1 MFASLNPRVGY
12 SRTVHGGGVWTSVII
27 VEAFYHVIDYTGM
40 KRGKV
45 PPLVL
50 ENSQAVKEESVSQE
64 SDNGGLP
71 STSIPLPAHL
81 TNDIPR
87 SKFDHVTVLANSSTL
102 PTDATVTR
110 NLMSKFESV
119 ATETLESGKSLL
131 SDKLNST
138 GSCDSQLSQ
147 ARMKRRTTRREFKL
161 ATSQL
166 LSTDVVRVL
175 DVNLIE

>member
-1 MFASLNPRVGY
+1 
-12 SRTVHGGGVWTSVII
+12 
-27 VEAFYHVIDYTGM
+27 M

-45 PPLVL
+45 PPLVI

-64 SDNGGLP
+64 SDSGGLP
-71 STSIPLPAHL
+71 ITSIPLPAHL

-87 SKFDHVTVLANSSTL
+87 SKFEERATVLTNGLAVTEDPN
-102 PTDATVTR
+102 VTR

-119 ATETLESGKSLL
+119 ATETLESGKSML

-138 GSCDSQLSQ
+138 GSHDSQLSQ
-147 ARMKRRTTRREFKL
+147 ARLKRRTIRRETKL

-166 LSTDVVRVL
+166 LVQ
-175 DVNLIE
+175 

>member
-1 MFASLNPRVGY
+1 
-12 SRTVHGGGVWTSVII
+12 
-27 VEAFYHVIDYTGM
+27 M

-45 PPLVL
+45 PPLVI

-71 STSIPLPAHL
+71 ITSIPLPAHL
-81 TNDIPR
+81 TNDVPR
-87 SKFDHVTVLANSSTL
+87 SKFERTTVLTNGSAVTEDTN
-102 PTDATVTR
+102 VTR

-119 ATETLESGKSLL
+119 VTETLESGKSML

-138 GSCDSQLSQ
+138 GSYDSQLSQ
-147 ARMKRRTTRREFKL
+147 ARLKRRTVRRETKL

-166 LSTDVVRVL
+166 LVRVTSSYYTI
-175 DVNLIE
+175 VT